1 MRFFLQQLR
10 AEFAAIFRDSAV
22 ILTVVGGV
30 LFYAGLYPQPY
41 LNDQPREQS
50 IAVVDLD
57 NSATSRRLV
66 RWADATPQV
75 RIEDRVES
83 IASARELL
91 VSGKVH
97 GMLHIPRHFERD
109 LVLARSPVVG
119 LAGDANYFLIYGAVM
134 EGLANT
140 VATVSAGV
148 RVRELVL
155 DGLPLRVAEEIWSPV
170 RMNERPLFNVS
181 LGYLGYVIPAIFI
194 LILQQ
199 TMLLA
204 SGLIGSKLNEQ
215 KRSAADGDREEHPG
229 LVLTARFCAM
239 FLIYCLLA
247 QFYMGACFQWY
258 GISRVAGRFDLL
270 LMIAAFTAASASLG
284 LLIGV
289 LLPRRE
295 LAAPFVMIASLP
307 LAFTAGFIW
316 PIESLPAPVQWI
328 SQLSPSTSA
337 IQGFLKLN
345 QMGADFGQVLDHWWA
360 LWGLAVFYA
369 LAAYWVLKYG
379 RLPPKRLSASQ

>member
-1 MRFFLQQLR
+1 MPYFLQRLKE
-10 AEFAAIFRDSAV
+10 EFAAIFRDSAV

-50 IAVVDLD
+50 IAVIDLD

-75 RIEDRVES
+75 RIEYQVDS

-97 GMLHIPRHFERD
+97 GMLNIPRNFERD
-109 LVLARSPVVG
+109 LTLNRSPVVG

-134 EGLANT
+134 EGLAQT
-140 VATVSAGV
+140 VATVSAGI

-155 DGLPLRVAEEIWSPV
+155 DGLPLRFARGIWSPI
-170 RMNERPLFNVS
+170 RINERPLFNVS

-215 KRSAADGDREEHPG
+215 KRPATRGDREEYPG

-239 FLIYCLLA
+239 FSIYCLLA

-258 GISRVAGRFDLL
+258 GISRVANLFDLL
-270 LMIAAFTAASASLG
+270 LMIAAFIAASASLG

-316 PIESLPAPVQWI
+316 PIESIPAPVQWI
-328 SQLSPSTSA
+328 SQLSPSTFA

-345 QMGADFGQVLDHWWA
+345 QMGAGFEQVLDLWWA

-369 LAAYWVLKYG
+369 LAAYWVLKYKPLPSG
-379 RLPPKRLSASQ
+379 RFSAGQ